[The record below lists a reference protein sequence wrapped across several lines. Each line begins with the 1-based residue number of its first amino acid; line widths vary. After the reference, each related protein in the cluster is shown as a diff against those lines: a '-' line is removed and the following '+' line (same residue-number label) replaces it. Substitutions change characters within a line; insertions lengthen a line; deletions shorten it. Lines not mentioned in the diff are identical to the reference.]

1 MPNETPRDMIE
12 VDAVEAVLRL
22 SKAFSHIDKVPAI

>member
-1 MPNETPRDMIE
+1 LAPEAQRL

-22 SKAFSHIDKVPAI
+22 SVVPVGAGQRVHR